1 MQESLILLLYLDGN
15 APSDVDANNVDH
27 TPVVALH
34 GGDVVHNNVTI
45 TPHKEV
51 TVPLPDHKSVLIRP
65 IWTVPPAGSKLPS
78 LENFRLTEY
87 MIKSRAEG
95 NVIIITFG
103 NYAFMDFI
111 INWVKHLT
119 DLNIFNLLV
128 GKCFISVCSY
138 LIDVFI
144 VFCICLI
151 SMTQV
156 LSFCRCNG
164 S

>member
-1 MQESLILLLYLDGN
+1 MSLTLLLYLDGN
-15 APSDVDANNVDH
+15 APSDVDTTSVDH
-27 TPVVALH
+27 TPVVARN
-34 GGDVVHNNVTI
+34 GRDAVRNNVTI
-45 TPHKEV
+45 TPHKEL
-51 TVPLPDHKSVLIRP
+51 TVPLPDHKSMLMRP
-65 IWTVPPAGSKLPS
+65 IWTLPPPGWSKLPT

-111 INWVKHLT
+111 LNWVKHLT

-138 LIDVFI
+138 LIDLL
-144 VFCICLI
+144 FCFLHRLI
-151 SMTQV
+151 SMTKV
-156 LSFCRCNG
+156 LPFHRCIG